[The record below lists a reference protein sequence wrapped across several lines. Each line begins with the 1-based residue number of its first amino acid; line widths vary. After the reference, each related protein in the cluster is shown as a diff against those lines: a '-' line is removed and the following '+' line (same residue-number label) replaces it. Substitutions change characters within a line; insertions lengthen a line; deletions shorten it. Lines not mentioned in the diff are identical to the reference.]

1 MLQNMETKKAEQ
13 NMTNMSYE
21 LSEND
26 TQLILKDYQNM
37 KHDNQVVISKGPKNI
52 DNIFSFNKN

>member
-26 TQLILKDYQNM
+26 TQLILKDY
-37 KHDNQVVISKGPKNI
+37 
-52 DNIFSFNKN
+52 